1 MSGILSDAAFS
12 TVEIT
17 ENFYFRQKLLIDSQR
32 NIHANAVYCNTLVY
46 NNLEHSS
53 GGIVATQSNTRGFT
67 GSAFDV
73 YDNNKEQNF
82 NLNVEGRNLHIHDMI
97 EKLQGDQNVHSE
109 EVGAIAI
116 GGQFSEASGEYAMCL
131 GGKYNEA
138 SGKQSV
144 SLGGVENQAIGECS
158 VAMGVTSIALHDH
171 SLVWN
176 SNPNTIVET
185 TDSKQVMVGCDN
197 GLFFKLPKS
206 TDIKTHIVPDGF
218 ACWCW
223 DHDHNTLCL
232 KTKQNDVLY
241 KTLLPSLVHDIKV
254 QINPLNGNVVLVNPD
269 DS

>member
-46 NNLEHSS
+46 NNLEHS
-53 GGIVATQSNTRGFT
+53 GGIVATQNNTRGFT

-73 YDNNKEQNF
+73 YDP
-82 NLNVEGRNLHIHDMI
+82 VSEGRNLQDLQDLKADLF

-109 EVGAIAI
+109 EIGAIAI

-185 TDSKQVMVGCDN
+185 TNSKQVMVGCDN

-206 TDIKTHIVPDGF
+206 TDIKTHIVPEGF

-254 QINPLNGNVVLVNPD
+254 QINPLNGNVVLLNPD